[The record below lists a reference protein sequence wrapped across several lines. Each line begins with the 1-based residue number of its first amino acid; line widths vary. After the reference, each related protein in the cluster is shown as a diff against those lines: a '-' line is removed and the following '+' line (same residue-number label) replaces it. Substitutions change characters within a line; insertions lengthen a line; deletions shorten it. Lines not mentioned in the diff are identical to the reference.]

1 MKYTATQ
8 TYKSGLYPG
17 GFATGDILDLDESL
31 ALSINRDAPG
41 TLVEF
46 VEPVEERKQEPA
58 ENRMVTKSQNRKVTT

>member
-46 VEPVEERKQEPA
+46 VEERKQEPA